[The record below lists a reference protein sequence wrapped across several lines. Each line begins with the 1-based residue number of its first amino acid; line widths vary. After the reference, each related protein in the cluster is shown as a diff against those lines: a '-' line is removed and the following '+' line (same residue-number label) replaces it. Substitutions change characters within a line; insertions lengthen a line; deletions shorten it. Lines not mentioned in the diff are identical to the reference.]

1 MYLVAR
7 KFKRSMLK
15 IKILGSGCARCE
27 SLAKLTQKSVDD
39 LKLDA
44 TVEKVG
50 DIEEILKYAV
60 MRTPALVV
68 NGRVVLSGEVPN
80 LNDLKNLL
88 GDLSND

>member
-1 MYLVAR
+1 M
-7 KFKRSMLK
+7 K

-27 SLAKLTQKSVDD
+27 SLAKLTQKSVYD

-50 DIEEILKYAV
+50 DIEEILKYSV

-68 NGRVVLSGEVPN
+68 NGKVVLSGEVPN
-80 LNDLKNLL
+80 LSDLKNLL
-88 GDLSND
+88 LDLRNNE